1 MNNENEF
8 LDWNGSFI
16 AEETEFTLLK
26 PGKYP
31 FTVTDMER
39 KIYDGNSDKIPNGAP
54 YAEISMKVDGGEQG
68 TTTVKERLYLM
79 KKFTWKLTQF
89 FESIGQAP
97 VIGQP
102 FNPNWN
108 AVVGSKGT
116 AEVEINTFMSN
127 GEERQN
133 NRVKNFIKPEAN
145 QFMNNQQAGQTQT
158 TQSQQTQ
165 QNNNTGGFQPGAF

>member
-16 AEETEFTLLK
+16 AEETEFTLLEA
-26 PGKYP
+26 GKYP

-68 TTTVKERLYLM
+68 TTTIKERLYLM

-97 VIGQP
+97 VVGQP

-108 AVVGSKGT
+108 AVVGATGM
-116 AEVEINTFMSN
+116 AEIEVNQYVSN
-127 GEERQN
+127 GQERKN
-133 NRVKNFIKPEAN
+133 NRAKAFLKPEAN
-145 QFMNNQQAGQTQT
+145 QFVNNQQPNQTQPA
-158 TQSQQTQ
+158 QPQQPA
-165 QNNNTGGFQPGAF
+165 NNSNSGFQPGAF